1 MSCLDDFWD
10 YLERERRLQP
20 ATCRAYRCDL
30 KQWFG
35 YLQTA
40 NPLAARPEQLRSYLV
55 QLGERGIGHGTLR
68 RKRSSLRVFYGY
80 LHRQGVIAADPAA
93 ALPTETSRVPGPP
106 PLRPQ
111 QLEALLG
118 AVGDDACGVCHRA
131 LILALYAGGL
141 RSAEVSAA
149 NLENLDWER
158 GLWRLPQRDVL
169 LDPRLYAAL
178 LDYLRCGR
186 PGLAAGI
193 AERALFVSRRGHR
206 LSVRAL
212 QAYLS
217 RYGVT
222 AQQLR
227 NSYAAH
233 LLEGGTDP
241 VDVQALLGLRSTQ
254 AAAGRQPTVAQGLRR
269 VYDLA
274 HPRSGLHKK

>member
-1 MSCLDDFWD
+1 MSCLDHFWD

-40 NPLAARPEQLRSYLV
+40 NPLEARPEQLRSYLV
-55 QLGERGIGHGTLR
+55 QLGERGLGPGTLR
-68 RKRSSLRVFYGY
+68 RKRSSLRVFYGF

-111 QLEALLG
+111 QLEVLLG
-118 AVGDDACGVCHRA
+118 ALGDDAFGVCHRA

-141 RSAEVSAA
+141 RSGEVSAA

-158 GLWRLPQRDVL
+158 ALWRLPQRDVL

-186 PGLAAGI
+186 PGLATSI
-193 AERALFVSRRGHR
+193 AERALFISRRGHR

-212 QAYLS
+212 QAHLA
-217 RYGVT
+217 RCGVT

-233 LLEGGTDP
+233 LLEGEP
-241 VDVQALLGLRSTQ
+241 IR
-254 AAAGRQPTVAQGLRR
+254 
-269 VYDLA
+269 
-274 HPRSGLHKK
+274 